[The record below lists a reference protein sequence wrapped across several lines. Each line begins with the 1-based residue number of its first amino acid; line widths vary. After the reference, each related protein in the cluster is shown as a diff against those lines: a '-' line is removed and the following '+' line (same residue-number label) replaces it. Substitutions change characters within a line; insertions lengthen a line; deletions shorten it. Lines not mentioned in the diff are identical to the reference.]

1 MNNEA
6 RKTSGPKT
14 SRPGETISSSFSSH
28 LIEAILVYRTRAR
41 GKILSPKDTLH
52 VPVLK
57 LLCEVLT
64 LAAEAGKQ
72 DRSR

>member
-14 SRPGETISSSFSSH
+14 SRPGDTISSSFSSH
-28 LIEAILVYRTRAR
+28 LIEAILVYRMRAR

-57 LLCEVLT
+57 ILGEVLT
-64 LAAEAGKQ
+64 LTAEAGKQ